1 MASTKKTT
9 TEDGSAGRGKQA
21 IAILSPEDFARL
33 DAARGR
39 IPRSRYVADLILAH
53 LDGLDREAT
62 ARATKKR

>member
-1 MASTKKTT
+1 MAPKKTTT

-53 LDGLDREAT
+53 LDSLDRET
-62 ARATKKR
+62 AGRAPKKR